1 MLHITLPYHT
11 YRRELEKAWTTRLQG
26 SWTLTRALALTMD
39 FTSLLKDN
47 GYGKNRREESTSFDA
62 ILGAF
67 IPTFIISVIYIAIFI
82 FIRNYFRKT
91 YAPRTFLGT
100 IPEKDRT
107 PASHAEGKSWFHD
120 FRTLKDRFILKH
132 NSLDAYLFLRFLKF
146 IIVVCVAGSCL
157 TWPILFPVNATGGGN
172 ASELDRISFS
182 NIAKN
187 SHVWAHTVVAWVLF
201 LGIFV
206 AIAFERLR
214 LIGIR
219 QACYLNETYAS
230 RLSAK
235 TVLYLNVPKDALQP
249 DNLKKYFG
257 EEAVQSWPVKDTG
270 DLPDLIEQRN
280 NAAYAL
286 ESAEYDFIV
295 KNAKGQKSSPRV
307 ATLSDPAVENGHG
320 RSQTK
325 HRPTTRK
332 PLVVGRKVDSI
343 EAARQKLLDLEER
356 IKAVRAAPSRN
367 IPGEGAVFVSFANQ
381 EAAHRA
387 HQQIDFHKRLPLE
400 DHYLAVQ
407 PKEVL
412 WQNVQLPV
420 SVRLSKASLALVLV
434 IWFTIFFAIPVG
446 LIGTLSNVNELADR
460 VKFLSFLKDL
470 PDWVLGLLVGFVPPA
485 VVSWFVSYVP
495 KLFRHIAKLSGEPT
509 IPQAELKTQAWF
521 MVFQVFQVFLV
532 TTFSSGAAAVATKIA
547 KNPGSA
553 TDLLASSLPKAS
565 NFYLTYFILQG
576 TTSAASNL
584 LDYSELFEYL
594 FYEYFWNK
602 TPREKYQTYAQM
614 RGTPWGAWY
623 PKYTNFLIIATAYA
637 CIQPLIIGFAA
648 IGVSMF
654 YLSYRYSLLYV
665 RQTKTDT
672 KGEAYKR
679 ALQQMPIGLYLA
691 ELCLI
696 GLFGAR
702 KAAAQTALMIVL
714 LVITAVANL
723 VLDRMLRPLELYLGI
738 DKWHEQESLLAEE
751 EGEDA
756 NDEAAR
762 HAAAHG
768 HRLGLNKLPNPAPRW
783 LSDFFDSVIT
793 AARDKTRSWLEED
806 DGTEGESYSLSDEDV
821 KKAYVAPA
829 FTSKTPKLWIPS
841 DKYGISKQ
849 EIEQNE
855 KDGIQTT
862 DEGAEVDE
870 HGRLHWNHN
879 FEEVPVFSKPKLI

>member
-1 MLHITLPYHT
+1 
-11 YRRELEKAWTTRLQG
+11 
-26 SWTLTRALALTMD
+26 MD
-39 FTSLLKDN
+39 FIPFLSTTSTTTTDNN
-47 GYGKNRREESTSFDA
+47 GYGKNRRDGSTSLDA

-67 IPTFIISVIYIAIFI
+67 IPTFIIAVVYLSVFLL
-82 FIRNYFRKT
+82 IRNYFRKT

-107 PASHAEGKSWFHD
+107 PAATATAHAHAAEGVSWFHD
-120 FRTLKDRFILKH
+120 FRSLQDRFVLKH

-146 IIVVCVAGSCL
+146 VIFVCVAGSCL
-157 TWPILFPVNATGGGN
+157 TWPILFPVNATGGGR

-187 SHVWAHTVVAWVLF
+187 SHLWAHTVVAWVLF

-206 AIAFERLR
+206 AIAWERLR

-219 QACYLNETYAS
+219 QACYLNETHAS

-235 TVLYLNVPKDALQP
+235 TVLFVNVPKDALQP
-249 DNLKKYFG
+249 DNLKQYFG
-257 EEAVQSWPVKDTG
+257 AQAEHSWPVKDTG

-295 KNAKGQKSSPRV
+295 KHAKGQKSSPRV
-307 ATLSDPAVENGHG
+307 AVLSDPSVENGHG

-325 HRPTTRK
+325 HRPTQRT
-332 PLVVGRKVDSI
+332 PMVVGKKVDRI

-387 HQQIDFHKRLPLE
+387 FQEITFHKQLPLE
-400 DHYLAVQ
+400 DRYLAVQ

-420 SVRLSKASLALVLV
+420 ATRLSKASLALIFVV
-434 IWFTIFFAIPVG
+434 WFTIFFAIPVG

-614 RGTPWGAWY
+614 RGTPWAAWF

-665 RQTKTDT
+665 RQTKIDT

-679 ALQQMPIGLYLA
+679 ALQQMPTGIYLA

-702 KAAAQTALMIVL
+702 KAAAQTTLMIIL
-714 LVITAVANL
+714 LVLTAVANFL
-723 VLDRMLRPLELYLGI
+723 QDRMLQPLELYLGI
-738 DKWHEQESLLAEE
+738 DKWHAQESLISRE
-751 EGEDA
+751 EGTDP

-762 HAAAHG
+762 HAATHG
-768 HRLGLNKLPNPAPRW
+768 HRLGLSKLPHPAPRW
-783 LSDFFDSVIT
+783 LSDVFDSIVT
-793 AARDKTRSWLEED
+793 ASREQIRSWLEED
-806 DGTEGESYSLSDEDV
+806 DDDDDDEPRHHLSEQDME
-821 KKAYVAPA
+821 KAYLAPA
-829 FTSKTPKLWIPS
+829 FTSQTPKLWIPR
-841 DKYGISKQ
+841 DAFGISQQ
-849 EIEQNE
+849 EMEINVQE
-855 KDGIQTT
+855 GIPTT
-862 DEGAEVDE
+862 DDEAEIDE
-870 HGRLHWNHN
+870 QGRLHWNHN
-879 FEEVPVFSKPKLI
+879 VEQVPIFSRPKVV

>member
-1 MLHITLPYHT
+1 
-11 YRRELEKAWTTRLQG
+11 
-26 SWTLTRALALTMD
+26 MD
-39 FTSLLKDN
+39 FIPFLPTTTTTTTTTDNN
-47 GYGKNRREESTSFDA
+47 GYGKNRRDGSTSLDA

-67 IPTFIISVIYIAIFI
+67 IPTFIIAVVYLSVFLL
-82 FIRNYFRKT
+82 IRNYFRKT

-107 PASHAEGKSWFHD
+107 PAATATATAHAYATEGVSWFHD
-120 FRTLKDRFILKH
+120 FRSLQDRFVLKH

-146 IIVVCVAGSCL
+146 VIVVCVAGSCL
-157 TWPILFPVNATGGGN
+157 TWPILFPVNATGGGR

-187 SHVWAHTVVAWVLF
+187 SHLWAHTVVAWVLF

-206 AIAFERLR
+206 AIAWERLR

-219 QACYLNETYAS
+219 QACYLNETHAS

-235 TVLYLNVPKDALQP
+235 TVLFVNVPKDALQP
-249 DNLKKYFG
+249 DNLKQYFG
-257 EEAVQSWPVKDTG
+257 AQAEHSWPVKDTG

-295 KNAKGQKSSPRV
+295 KHAKGQKSSPRV
-307 ATLSDPAVENGHG
+307 AVLSDPSVENGYG

-325 HRPTTRK
+325 HRPTQRT
-332 PLVVGRKVDSI
+332 PMVVGKKVDRI

-387 HQQIDFHKRLPLE
+387 FQEITFHKQLPLE
-400 DHYLAVQ
+400 DRYLAVQ

-420 SVRLSKASLALVLV
+420 ATRLSKASLALIFVV
-434 IWFTIFFAIPVG
+434 WFTIFFAIPVG

-584 LDYSELFEYL
+584 LDYSELLEYL

-614 RGTPWGAWY
+614 RGTPWAAWF

-665 RQTKTDT
+665 RQTKIDT

-679 ALQQMPIGLYLA
+679 ALQQMPTGIYLA

-702 KAAAQTALMIVL
+702 KAAAQTTLMIIL
-714 LVITAVANL
+714 LVLTAVANFL
-723 VLDRMLRPLELYLGI
+723 LDRMLQPLELYLGI
-738 DKWHEQESLLAEE
+738 DKWHAQESLISRE
-751 EGEDA
+751 EGTDP

-762 HAAAHG
+762 HAATHG
-768 HRLGLNKLPNPAPRW
+768 HRLGLSKLPHPAPRW
-783 LSDFFDSVIT
+783 LSDVFDSIVT
-793 AARDKTRSWLEED
+793 ASREQIRSWLEED
-806 DGTEGESYSLSDEDV
+806 DDDELQHHLSEQDME
-821 KKAYVAPA
+821 KAYLAPA
-829 FTSKTPKLWIPS
+829 FTSQTPKLWIPRDS
-841 DKYGISKQ
+841 YGISQQ
-849 EIEQNE
+849 EIEINVQE
-855 KDGIQTT
+855 GIPTT
-862 DEGAEVDE
+862 DDEAEIDE
-870 HGRLHWNHN
+870 QGTLHWNHN
-879 FEEVPVFSKPKLI
+879 VEQVPIFSRPKVV

>member
-1 MLHITLPYHT
+1 
-11 YRRELEKAWTTRLQG
+11 
-26 SWTLTRALALTMD
+26 MD
-39 FTSLLKDN
+39 FIPFLPTTTITTTTTDNN
-47 GYGKNRREESTSFDA
+47 GYGKNRRDGSTSLDA

-67 IPTFIISVIYIAIFI
+67 IPTFIIAVVYLSVFLL
-82 FIRNYFRKT
+82 IRNYFRKT

-107 PASHAEGKSWFHD
+107 PAATATATAHARAAEGVSWFHD
-120 FRTLKDRFILKH
+120 FRSLQDRFVLKH

-146 IIVVCVAGSCL
+146 VIFVCVAGSCL
-157 TWPILFPVNATGGGN
+157 TWPILFPVNATGGGR

-187 SHVWAHTVVAWVLF
+187 SHLWAHTVVAWVLF

-206 AIAFERLR
+206 AIAWERLR

-219 QACYLNETYAS
+219 QACYLNETHAS

-235 TVLYLNVPKDALQP
+235 TVLFVNVPKDALQP
-249 DNLKKYFG
+249 DNLTQYFG
-257 EEAVQSWPVKDTG
+257 AQAEHSWPVKDTG

-295 KNAKGQKSSPRV
+295 KHAKGQKSSPRV
-307 ATLSDPAVENGHG
+307 AVLSDPSVENGHG

-325 HRPTTRK
+325 HRPTQRT
-332 PLVVGRKVDSI
+332 PMVVGKKVDRI

-387 HQQIDFHKRLPLE
+387 FQEITFHKQLPLE
-400 DHYLAVQ
+400 DRYLAVQ

-420 SVRLSKASLALVLV
+420 ATRLSKASLALIFVV
-434 IWFTIFFAIPVG
+434 WFTIFFAIPVG

-584 LDYSELFEYL
+584 LDYSELLEYL

-614 RGTPWGAWY
+614 RGTPWAAWF

-665 RQTKTDT
+665 RQTKIDT

-679 ALQQMPIGLYLA
+679 ALQQMPTGIYLA

-702 KAAAQTALMIVL
+702 KAAVQTTLTIIL
-714 LVITAVANL
+714 LVLTAVANFL
-723 VLDRMLRPLELYLGI
+723 LDRMLQPLELYLGI
-738 DKWHEQESLLAEE
+738 DKWHAQESLISRE
-751 EGEDA
+751 EGTDP

-762 HAAAHG
+762 HAATHG
-768 HRLGLNKLPNPAPRW
+768 HRLGLSKLPHPAPRW
-783 LSDFFDSVIT
+783 LSDVFDSIVT
-793 AARDKTRSWLEED
+793 ASREQIRSWLEED
-806 DGTEGESYSLSDEDV
+806 GDDDDELQHHLSEQDME
-821 KKAYVAPA
+821 KAYLAPA
-829 FTSKTPKLWIPS
+829 FTSQTPKLWIPRDS
-841 DKYGISKQ
+841 YGISQQ
-849 EIEQNE
+849 EMEINVQE
-855 KDGIQTT
+855 GIPTT
-862 DEGAEVDE
+862 DDEAEVDE

-879 FEEVPVFSKPKLI
+879 VEQVPIFSRPKVV

>member
-1 MLHITLPYHT
+1 
-11 YRRELEKAWTTRLQG
+11 
-26 SWTLTRALALTMD
+26 MD
-39 FTSLLKDN
+39 FIPFLPTTTTTTTTTDNN
-47 GYGKNRREESTSFDA
+47 GYGKNRRDGSTSLDA

-67 IPTFIISVIYIAIFI
+67 IPTFIIAVVYLSVFLL
-82 FIRNYFRKT
+82 IRNYFRKT

-107 PASHAEGKSWFHD
+107 PAATATATAHAYATEGVSWFHD
-120 FRTLKDRFILKH
+120 FRSLQDRFVLKH

-146 IIVVCVAGSCL
+146 VIFVCVAGSCL
-157 TWPILFPVNATGGGN
+157 TWPILFPVNATGGGR

-187 SHVWAHTVVAWVLF
+187 SHLWAHTVVAWVLF

-206 AIAFERLR
+206 AIAWERLR

-219 QACYLNETYAS
+219 QACYLNETHAS

-235 TVLYLNVPKDALQP
+235 TVLFVNVPKDALQP
-249 DNLKKYFG
+249 DNLKQYFG
-257 EEAVQSWPVKDTG
+257 AQAEHSWPVKDTG

-295 KNAKGQKSSPRV
+295 KHAKGQKSSPRV
-307 ATLSDPAVENGHG
+307 AVLSDPSVENGHG

-325 HRPTTRK
+325 HRPTQRT
-332 PLVVGRKVDSI
+332 PMVVGKKVDRI

-387 HQQIDFHKRLPLE
+387 FQEITFHKQLPLE
-400 DHYLAVQ
+400 DRYLAVQ

-420 SVRLSKASLALVLV
+420 ATRLSKASLALIFVV
-434 IWFTIFFAIPVG
+434 WFTIFFAIPVG

-584 LDYSELFEYL
+584 LDYSELLEYL

-614 RGTPWGAWY
+614 RGTPWAAWF

-665 RQTKTDT
+665 RQTKIDT

-679 ALQQMPIGLYLA
+679 ALQQMPTGIYLA

-702 KAAAQTALMIVL
+702 KAAVQTTLMIIL
-714 LVITAVANL
+714 LVLTAVANFL
-723 VLDRMLRPLELYLGI
+723 LDRMLQPLELYLGI
-738 DKWHEQESLLAEE
+738 DKWHAQESLISRE
-751 EGEDA
+751 EGTDP

-762 HAAAHG
+762 HAATHG
-768 HRLGLNKLPNPAPRW
+768 HRLGLSKLPHPAPRW
-783 LSDFFDSVIT
+783 LSDVFDSIVT
-793 AARDKTRSWLEED
+793 ASREQIRSWLEEEEED
-806 DGTEGESYSLSDEDV
+806 DDEDDEPRHHLSEQDME
-821 KKAYVAPA
+821 KAYLAPA
-829 FTSKTPKLWIPS
+829 FTSQTPKLWIPR
-841 DKYGISKQ
+841 DVYGISQQ
-849 EIEQNE
+849 EMEINVQE
-855 KDGIQTT
+855 GIPTT
-862 DEGAEVDE
+862 DDEAEVDE

-879 FEEVPVFSKPKLI
+879 VEQVPIFSRPKVV

>member
-1 MLHITLPYHT
+1 
-11 YRRELEKAWTTRLQG
+11 
-26 SWTLTRALALTMD
+26 MD
-39 FTSLLKDN
+39 FIPFLPTTTTATTTDNN
-47 GYGKNRREESTSFDA
+47 GYGKNRRDGSTSLDA

-67 IPTFIISVIYIAIFI
+67 IPTFIIAVVYLSVFLL
-82 FIRNYFRKT
+82 IRNYFRKT

-107 PASHAEGKSWFHD
+107 PAATATATATAHAAEGVSWFHD
-120 FRTLKDRFILKH
+120 FRSLQDRFVLKH

-146 IIVVCVAGSCL
+146 VIFVCVAGSCL
-157 TWPILFPVNATGGGN
+157 TWPILFPVNATGGGR

-187 SHVWAHTVVAWVLF
+187 SHLWAHTVVAWVLF

-206 AIAFERLR
+206 AIAWERLR

-219 QACYLNETYAS
+219 QACYLNETHAS

-235 TVLYLNVPKDALQP
+235 TVLFVNVPKDALQP
-249 DNLKKYFG
+249 DNLKQYFG
-257 EEAVQSWPVKDTG
+257 AQAEHSWPVKDTG

-295 KNAKGQKSSPRV
+295 KHAKGQKSSPRV
-307 ATLSDPAVENGHG
+307 AVLSDPSVENGHG

-325 HRPTTRK
+325 HRPTQRT
-332 PLVVGRKVDSI
+332 PMVVGKKVDRI

-387 HQQIDFHKRLPLE
+387 FQEITFHKQLPLE
-400 DHYLAVQ
+400 DRYLAVQ

-420 SVRLSKASLALVLV
+420 ATRLSKASLALIFVV
-434 IWFTIFFAIPVG
+434 WFTIFFAIPVG

-584 LDYSELFEYL
+584 LDYSELLEYL

-614 RGTPWGAWY
+614 RGTPWAAWF

-665 RQTKTDT
+665 RQTKIDT

-679 ALQQMPIGLYLA
+679 ALQQMPTGIYLA

-702 KAAAQTALMIVL
+702 KAAAQTTLMIIL
-714 LVITAVANL
+714 LVLTAVANFL
-723 VLDRMLRPLELYLGI
+723 LDRMLQPLELYLGI
-738 DKWHEQESLLAEE
+738 DKWHAQESLISRE
-751 EGEDA
+751 EGTDP

-762 HAAAHG
+762 HAATHG
-768 HRLGLNKLPNPAPRW
+768 HRLGLSKLPHPAPRW
-783 LSDFFDSVIT
+783 LSDVFDSIVT
-793 AARDKTRSWLEED
+793 ASREQIRSWLEED
-806 DGTEGESYSLSDEDV
+806 DDDELQHHLSEQDME
-821 KKAYVAPA
+821 KAYLAPA
-829 FTSKTPKLWIPS
+829 FTSQTPKLWIPRDS
-841 DKYGISKQ
+841 YGISQQ
-849 EIEQNE
+849 EMEINVQE
-855 KDGIQTT
+855 GIPTT
-862 DEGAEVDE
+862 DDEAEVDE
-870 HGRLHWNHN
+870 QGRLHWNHN
-879 FEEVPVFSKPKLI
+879 VEQVPIFSRPKVV